1 MKLFFKSAPLQLPEL
16 TRLRDPDKIAEW
28 WNNAGLQYAETMKLL
43 LGSGSPGGPGIHSLQ
58 LGPHTFSPLDHQLSD
73 PVKKQHSLI
82 PDIRQY
88 LTDNGITDK
97 EKQDAFIDDDD
108 IVTPR
113 IIVDK
118 EAADVHEKM
127 ARATRQ
133 SAFGRNNPGYEF
145 GDSAEIASHDFG
157 DLRFFKDPMTGLS
170 VPLMHVRRAIHVNRH
185 PDNEP
190 SRSATLTELGLDSRI
205 TEAFRLGDHPSY
217 GYLGL
222 THTHPALSSV
232 TPSKGDL
239 RYHDTMFPHGYS
251 QIIRPGMNM
260 AELKRRM
267 IARYGSVQEA
277 LRQWGPQER
286 RDEFGW
292 PRQDGPVKRNMYT
305 NYVNYF
311 KKPADGVYGADRT
324 GMGIRGDSRV
334 FLFRDSSRPLTWE
347 SGGSTDRPDLAKNY
361 GEPRDFR
368 SSHDGHVI
376 YLGEPGSRKI
386 THWSIIPHAT
396 FMDAHEKYIK
406 TGYYE
411 RKDTR

>member
-1 MKLFFKSAPLQLPEL
+1 MKLFFKSAPLQLKQI
-16 TRLRDPDKIAEW
+16 DAAE
-28 WNNAGLQYAETMKLL
+28 AFAAADRQYQRTVQLL
-43 LGSGSPGGPGIHSLQ
+43 LHPGLSGGPGIHSLQ
-58 LGPHTFSPLDHQLSD
+58 RGPHTYSPFEEQLRD
-73 PVKKQHSLI
+73 PVKAQDSFI

-88 LTDNGITDK
+88 LLNNGIADRAR
-97 EKQDAFIDDDD
+97 QDAFIDAGSG

-113 IIVDK
+113 MLIDK
-118 EAADVHEKM
+118 EAADVHEQM
-127 ARATRQ
+127 ARSTRQ
-133 SAFGRNNPGYEF
+133 SGLGRNNPGYEF

-170 VPLMHVRRAIHVNRH
+170 VPLMHVRRAVWVNRH
-185 PDNEP
+185 PDNSP
-190 SRSATLTELGLDSRI
+190 SRSSVLTDLGLDSRI

-239 RYHDTMFPHGYS
+239 RYHDTMFPYGYS

-260 AELKRRM
+260 DELKRRV

-277 LRQWGPQER
+277 FRQWGPQET

-292 PRQDGPVKRNMYT
+292 PRNNGPVKRNMYT

-311 KKPADGVYGADRT
+311 KKPDFSDGGYGRDRT
-324 GMGIRGDSRV
+324 GMPIRGDSRV

-347 SGGSTDRPDLAKNY
+347 SGGSTDRPYSAKNY

-376 YLGEPGSRKI
+376 YLGKPGSRKI
-386 THWSIIPHAT
+386 TDWSIIPHST
-396 FMDAHEKYIK
+396 FMDAHEKFIK

-411 RKDTR
+411 QKHTK

>member
-1 MKLFFKSAPLQLPEL
+1 MKLFFKSAPLQLK
-16 TRLRDPDKIAEW
+16 RIDAAE
-28 WNNAGLQYAETMKLL
+28 AFAAADLQYQNTVQLL
-43 LGSGSPGGPGIHSLQ
+43 LHPGLSGGPGIHSLQ
-58 LGPHTFSPLDHQLSD
+58 RGPHTYAPFGEQLRD
-73 PVKKQHSLI
+73 PVKAQDSFI

-88 LTDNGITDK
+88 LLNNGITDRAR
-97 EKQDAFIDDDD
+97 QDAFIDAGSG

-113 IIVDK
+113 MLIDK
-118 EAADVHEKM
+118 EAADTHEQM
-127 ARATRQ
+127 ARSTRQ
-133 SAFGRNNPGYEF
+133 SGLGRNNPGYEF

-170 VPLMHVRRAIHVNRH
+170 VPLMHVRRAIYVNRH
-185 PDNEP
+185 PDYPPNRASVLTDSGLH
-190 SRSATLTELGLDSRI
+190 SRL

-239 RYHDTMFPHGYS
+239 RYHDTMSPYGYS

-260 AELKRRM
+260 DELKRRV

-277 LRQWGPQER
+277 FRQWGPQER

-292 PRQDGPVKRNMYT
+292 PRKNGPVKRNMYT

-311 KKPADGVYGADRT
+311 KKPEFSDGVYGRDRT
-324 GMGIRGDSRV
+324 GMPIRGDSRV

-368 SSHDGHVI
+368 SSHDSHVI

-386 THWSIIPHAT
+386 TDWSIIPHSK
-396 FMDAHEKYIK
+396 FMDAHDKFIK
-406 TGYYE
+406 TGYYHIQD
-411 RKDTR
+411 DT

>member
-1 MKLFFKSAPLQLPEL
+1 MKLFLKSAPLQLKQI
-16 TRLRDPDKIAEW
+16 DAAEAFAAA
-28 WNNAGLQYAETMKLL
+28 NRQYQKTVQLL
-43 LGSGSPGGPGIHSLQ
+43 LHPGLSGGPGIHSLQ
-58 LGPHTFSPLDHQLSD
+58 RGPHTYSPFEEQLRD
-73 PVKKQHSLI
+73 PIKAQDSFI

-88 LTDNGITDK
+88 LASNGIVDRAR
-97 EKQDAFIDDDD
+97 QDAFIDAGSG

-113 IIVDK
+113 MLIDK

-133 SAFGRNNPGYEF
+133 SGLGRNNPGYEF